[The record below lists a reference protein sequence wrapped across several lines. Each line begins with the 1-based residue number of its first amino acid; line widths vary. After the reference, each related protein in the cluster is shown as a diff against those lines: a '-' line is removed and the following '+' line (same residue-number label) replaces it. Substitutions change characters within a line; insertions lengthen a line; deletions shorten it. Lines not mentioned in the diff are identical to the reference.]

1 MKVFIG
7 SSREQEDRADEVA
20 RWLEKM
26 GVDAIVWNEIGTFIP
41 GQYTLDDLVRLSD
54 NVDAAIFIFAA
65 DDKTWYRKDIVET
78 VRDNV
83 LFEYGLFCGKLSREK
98 VIFIT
103 IGNPRLAT
111 DLHGIT
117 YIKLGDSNRDAKGRL
132 KDWIQFIDPSGEKTN
147 RIDIKAERVKVFDD
161 KGYGDQTISVN
172 DTKADNWIE
181 ITVDFTHDYVKEF
194 VFAGVVISDKNIDIS
209 RSGSAIIDFAFVD
222 AGLNKIDLE
231 LKNHKDNK
239 YEKFSIT
246 NEMINNN
253 KCVID
258 LSPIDNTMLKNIDE
272 IVLCTRP
279 SHFTDKDNKTGKYM
293 IRSISFI

>member
-7 SSREQEDRADEVA
+7 SSREQEDRAEEVA

-26 GVDAIVWNEIGTFIP
+26 GVDAIVWNEIGAFVP
-41 GQYTLDDLVRLSD
+41 GQYTLDDLRRLSD
-54 NVDAAIFIFAA
+54 KVDAAIFIFAA
-65 DDKTWYRKDIVET
+65 DDKTWYRKDIVKS

-83 LFEYGLFCGKLSREK
+83 LFEYGLFCGKLSRDK

-103 IGNPRLAT
+103 IGNPNLAT
-111 DLHGIT
+111 DLYGIT
-117 YIKLGDSNRDAKGRL
+117 YIKLGDAKRDAKERL
-132 KDWIQFIDPSGEKTN
+132 KNWIQFINPSGEKTN
-147 RIDIKAERVKVFDD
+147 RIDIKVDRIKIFDQ
-161 KGYGDQTISVN
+161 KGCDEQIFSVN
-172 DTKADNWIE
+172 DTKIDGWIE
-181 ITVDFTHDYVKEF
+181 ITVDYSRDNVKDSAF
-194 VFAGVVISDKNIDIS
+194 SGVVINDKSIDVSFAGSVIIELAFAD
-209 RSGSAIIDFAFVD
+209 SGLSK
-222 AGLNKIDLE
+222 LDLE

-279 SHFTDKDNKTGKYM
+279 SYCTDENNKTGKYM
-293 IRSISFI
+293 IRSISFV

>member
-222 AGLNKIDLE
+222 AGLNKIDL
-231 LKNHKDNK
+231 
-239 YEKFSIT
+239 
-246 NEMINNN
+246 
-253 KCVID
+253 D
-258 LSPIDNTMLKNIDE
+258 LNP
-272 IVLCTRP
+272 
-279 SHFTDKDNKTGKYM
+279 
-293 IRSISFI
+293 